1 LKPILILCLGNDVLT
16 DDAFGF
22 RVAESLNKPEVTVCA
37 DVWSAAIAGFALLDI
52 LEGRQVVLIVDTVVT
67 GKEAAGTVHFFPKGH
82 WTPSRSLVSSH
93 QISLPNA
100 LQFGRLLGYDMPD
113 DIDILAVEA
122 SDVSTLSEEMTPL
135 VAAAVPRAVAIVEDW
150 IRDKACEVNHGYRDR
165 KETVA

>member
-22 RVAESLNKPEVTVCA
+22 RVGEALNRPEVSECA
-37 DVWSAAIAGFALLDI
+37 DVWTAAVAGFALLDI
-52 LEGRQVVLIVDTVVT
+52 LEGRQAVLIVDTVVT
-67 GKEAAGTVHFFPKGH
+67 GKETAGTVHFFPKGH

-100 LQFGRLLGYDMPD
+100 LQFGRLLGYNMPE

-122 SDVSTLSEEMTPL
+122 SDVCTLSEEMTPL
-135 VAAAVPRAVAIVEDW
+135 VAAAVPRAAAIVEDW
-150 IRDKACEVNHGYRDR
+150 IRDKVCEVEHGYRNP
-165 KETVA
+165 KEAIA

>member
-1 LKPILILCLGNDVLT
+1 MKPILVLCLGNDVLS

-22 RVAESLNKPEVTVCA
+22 RVGEALNRPEVTDCA
-37 DVWSAAIAGFALLDI
+37 DVWTAAIAGFALLDI
-52 LEGRQVVLIVDTVVT
+52 LEGRRTVLIVDTVVT
-67 GKEAAGTVHFFPKGH
+67 GKAAAGTVQFFPNGH

-122 SDVSTLSEEMTPL
+122 SDVTTLSEEMTPL
-135 VAAAVPRAVAIVEDW
+135 VTAAVPRAAAIIEDW
-150 IRDKACEVNHGYRDR
+150 IRDKACEVNHGCRDP
-165 KETVA
+165 KEAVA